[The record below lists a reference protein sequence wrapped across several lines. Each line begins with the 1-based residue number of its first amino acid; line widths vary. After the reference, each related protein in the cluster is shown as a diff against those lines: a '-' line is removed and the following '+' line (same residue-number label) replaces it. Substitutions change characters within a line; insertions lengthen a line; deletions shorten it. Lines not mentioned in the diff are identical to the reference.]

1 MFLKSEVVFKTLLFL
16 GHFHIS
22 IQRFTFG
29 YVLNAPKFTFPAEI
43 VRVGSICKM
52 CNKNK
57 KNCKFWK

>member
-43 VRVGSICKM
+43 VRVGSI
-52 CNKNK
+52 
-57 KNCKFWK
+57 